1 MKNLTLR
8 AQLRLLGTSILLFIL
23 FILCLS
29 AYILS
34 RTFGTPFVAVVKQMI
49 PVFAIS
55 IPYLLFI
62 VFFLADILRGSAE
75 PLQSL
80 EGTVKQISEG
90 DLTKKT
96 GGPVL
101 GLKEEY
107 ANLAHA
113 IERMRENIG
122 VMITGIKSEADG
134 ISKAVGGIR
143 SHING
148 MSGEMEDI
156 FIAAEELS
164 DSLKEAEEAAD
175 RIGRISG
182 SIQGAASHMAVRA
195 KEGEEWA
202 KDIRERAQ
210 YAKETALDK
219 SDAVR
224 SSKKDIRD
232 SLAKTLNDAKVIEQ
246 ISVLAESVVEITG
259 QVNLLSLNAGIEAA
273 RAGER
278 GKEFAT
284 VAEEIRNLTDQS
296 KKYAENIQWA
306 IDEVTSALVSLRKD
320 AKRLLEFIDRDVS
333 PSFNLFVRMAD
344 TYNSDAG
351 EMNFMA
357 SDVGATSEELLAFV
371 GEITDSVGEIKK
383 AAAVCSGGVS
393 GIADQSVRAAAR
405 VSSVSDHFKGM
416 EEAVA
421 RLEKESAQ
429 FGVDGNGEGGR

>member
-134 ISKAVGGIR
+134 ISKAAGGIR

-284 VAEEIRNLTDQS
+284 VAEEIRNLTD
-296 KKYAENIQWA
+296 
-306 IDEVTSALVSLRKD
+306 
-320 AKRLLEFIDRDVS
+320 
-333 PSFNLFVRMAD
+333 
-344 TYNSDAG
+344 
-351 EMNFMA
+351 
-357 SDVGATSEELLAFV
+357 
-371 GEITDSVGEIKK
+371 
-383 AAAVCSGGVS
+383 
-393 GIADQSVRAAAR
+393 
-405 VSSVSDHFKGM
+405 
-416 EEAVA
+416 
-421 RLEKESAQ
+421 
-429 FGVDGNGEGGR
+429 